1 MQAPG
6 RVGSPLGI
14 CRDKL
19 RTMHVP
25 RISLSRIWSLAV
37 PSLFIGG
44 LAWTLAGCHEDHAPG
59 GGRKDDSWLPGEACL
74 RGAKE
79 PGCTEL
85 DEEIL
90 LDARD
95 PTQIVGSGTPES
107 CTSEVVVSAIA
118 EGGIIH
124 FDCGSEPH
132 TIVLK
137 ETAKIMN
144 DSTEEIVIDGGGL
157 ITLSGGGER
166 RILYMNTCD
175 PALVWTTPHCDNQDH
190 PRLTLQNLR
199 FVDGARRVRSKKAGE
214 AGRFSFAV
222 GDSKSATQSSS
233 AIAAKSS
240 GLIWAVALFEC
251 SASTKGVRSISR
263 EAGLVP
269 KAMPETAAR
278 TAAQSAASA
287 SPSSSR
293 GVNFLATAPSVT
305 GQTPRGKGRQAE
317 EAAARSISTGTIF
330 RSRSRA
336 FVVRI
341 EANHAREGGGAIF
354 FVRNDRSGSLRIEHS
369 ELIDNR
375 SEGFETSGY
384 PGIFILA
391 DGDPEIVESVLR

>member
-1 MQAPG
+1 
-6 RVGSPLGI
+6 
-14 CRDKL
+14 
-19 RTMHVP
+19 MHVP

-90 LDARD
+90 LDSRD

-199 FVDGARRVRSKKAGE
+199 FVDG
-214 AGRFSFAV
+214 
-222 GDSKSATQSSS
+222 D
-233 AIAAKSS
+233 
-240 GLIWAVALFEC
+240 
-251 SASTKGVRSISR
+251 
-263 EAGLVP
+263 
-269 KAMPETAAR
+269 
-278 TAAQSAASA
+278 
-287 SPSSSR
+287 
-293 GVNFLATAPSVT
+293 
-305 GQTPRGKGRQAE
+305 
-317 EAAARSISTGTIF
+317 STGSLEEGGGGGAVFVRGGRLKIVNSVFERNRCEELGPDLGGGALRVLSQHEGRPVYIAGSRFGAEGDAGNRCSNGGAISSIGVSFIIT
-330 RSRSRA
+330 RSEFLSNRAIGYGANPARQGTPGGGSGGALYLDGNDFSLSLSR
-336 FVVRI
+336 VRI

-354 FVRNDRSGSLRIEHS
+354 FVSNDRSGSLRIEHS